1 MKGTKAD
8 KTRPRSVGLA
18 LLLLVSLLGA
28 GLVLYH
34 TRFGP
39 GTTGDS
45 IRYIMGAENLL
56 AGNGYSRTS
65 GGGEIRPITGF
76 PPFYS
81 IVLAALGFL
90 TGDIFNNVRFL
101 HSLLFVAN
109 LLLVGLLIF
118 RYTGSFWAAFF
129 GQFLVLSEQRILWLH
144 TWILTETLF
153 IFVMLVGIYAIVAY
167 LDSKKIALLILGSI
181 AISLATIT
189 RYIGVALTAAG
200 GLSILVLSDTSWKR
214 RWLDGLILGGVTLL
228 PLVLWF
234 RRNAAISGTVANRM
248 ITYDDIPLQN
258 IRIYISDVLSW
269 FAPRILGLPR
279 PIRNVFVAL
288 LALPAPAI
296 FFFRELKVGLMKGKK
311 EQKPFWTLPWVIA
324 FFLLFY
330 AIILVLN
337 SALLDPALTRQG
349 QSRYL
354 VPPFVVAVILF
365 SLIGHRLLA
374 GSKFFSIQRVLTLA
388 VAVFLIIVY
397 ACESW
402 LFLRAPL
409 LNIGYT
415 GLRTLWP
422 DTVEAIQ
429 SLDPEVAIVTNN
441 PEMAY
446 VLSGRPS
453 YMMPVLYNVS
463 TGEIRE
469 DFDKQIKAT
478 REKLEEGGVLFI
490 LGHMSAY
497 YRDVIER
504 LEAEAIGVFFDSAMF
519 GYPEAVT
526 WE

>member
-1 MKGTKAD
+1 LKSTKAD
-8 KTRPRSVGLA
+8 QARPRSMGLA
-18 LLLLVSLLGA
+18 LLLLVPLLGA
-28 GLVLYH
+28 CIVLYH

-101 HSLLFVAN
+101 HSLLFAAN
-109 LLLVGLLIF
+109 LLLIGLLIF
-118 RYTGSFWAAFF
+118 RYTGSFWATLL

-144 TWILTETLF
+144 TWVLTETLF
-153 IFVMLVGIYAIVAY
+153 IFMILVGIYTLVAY
-167 LDSKKIALLILGSI
+167 LDSKKITLLILGSI
-181 AISLATIT
+181 AVSLATIT

-200 GLSILVLSDTSWKR
+200 GLSVLILNDTTWKR
-214 RWLDGLILGGVTLL
+214 RLLDGLILGGTTLL

-234 RRNAAISGTVANRM
+234 RRNAAISGTIANRM
-248 ITYDDIPLQN
+248 ITYDAIPLQN
-258 IRIYISDVLSW
+258 IRIYIADMLSW

-288 LALPAPAI
+288 LAIPAPLV
-296 FFFRELKVGLMKGKK
+296 FFFRELKVGLMKGKR
-311 EQKPFWTLPWVIA
+311 EQRPFWTLPWILA
-324 FFLLFY
+324 FFLFFY

-337 SALLDPALTRQG
+337 STLLDPALTRQG

-365 SLIGHRLLA
+365 TLVGHRLLEN
-374 GSKFFSIQRVLTLA
+374 SKWISPKPILTLA

-397 ACESW
+397 AYESW
-402 LFLRAPL
+402 LFLRDPL
-409 LNIGYT
+409 FNIGYT

-422 DTVEAIQ
+422 DTVKAIQ

-446 VLSGRPS
+446 ILSGQPA
-453 YMMPVLYNVS
+453 YMMPLLGNVS
-463 TGEIRE
+463 TGELRE
-469 DFDKQIKAT
+469 DFDQQIEAT

-490 LGHMSAY
+490 LGHMTTY
-497 YRDVIER
+497 DREVIEL

-519 GYPEAVT
+519 GYPEAVK